1 MPVLKFLL
9 VMSILLL
16 VNNTMGYAKAL
27 NKTTVILM
35 MSVIGAFL
43 PSNLIMLGTM
53 TVVSI
58 HAVIGSLEAGG
69 IVVAML
75 LITYL
80 LFVRLYP
87 TESLFIIGIVI
98 AYKFNLPYIIPLLAG
113 LFSSLAAVVSVGIG
127 TIIWYVTPQFVM
139 MMQGQASELSDIV
152 EVMNANLLALQGM
165 FRTDPTILASV
176 TILSAVLLTVHL
188 IKRQNIDYAGYIAV
202 LVGAVMNMVGFLFA
216 IILLKVDVGIIPLIL
231 ATIICALIATVAQFF
246 AKVADYSRAETVE
259 FEDAENY
266 YYVKVVPK
274 ILVKKPEKQ
283 IKHIYTNDEIQYK
296 SHENY

>member
-113 LFSSLAAVVSVGIG
+113 LF
-127 TIIWYVTPQFVM
+127 W
-139 MMQGQASELSDIV
+139 
-152 EVMNANLLALQGM
+152 
-165 FRTDPTILASV
+165 
-176 TILSAVLLTVHL
+176 LTS
-188 IKRQNIDYAGYIAV
+188 N
-202 LVGAVMNMVGFLFA
+202 NC
-216 IILLKVDVGIIPLIL
+216 
-231 ATIICALIATVAQFF
+231 ICW
-246 AKVADYSRAETVE
+246 
-259 FEDAENY
+259 NWY
-266 YYVKVVPK
+266 YY
-274 ILVKKPEKQ
+274 LVCDPP
-283 IKHIYTNDEIQYK
+283 ICYDDAGASIRVIRYC
-296 SHENY
+296 